1 MLIETP
7 DFWLSYEEPWGDI
20 DYIRDQKVSFG
31 GEVVEEDGKK
41 VWKPAWSVRAVP
53 VDYMVPG
60 YASGRVNTLRLW
72 TAKSYDEFDLLTF
85 NKSEYLDAVK
95 PQVEAENNSKNL

>member
-1 MLIETP
+1 MWTTTVRSAWTSAATWP
-7 DFWLSYEEPWGDI
+7 TRTASACGTRP
-20 DYIRDQKVSFG
+20 
-31 GEVVEEDGKK
+31 
-41 VWKPAWSVRAVP
+41 PAVRAVP

-85 NKSEYLDAVK
+85 NRSDYLNAVR
-95 PQVEAENNSKNL
+95 PQVDAENIS

>member
-1 MLIETP
+1 MEAG
-7 DFWLSYEEPWGDI
+7 W
-20 DYIRDQKVSFG
+20 
-31 GEVVEEDGKK
+31 
-41 VWKPAWSVRAVP
+41 VRACSP
-53 VDYMVPG
+53 GRLHGSG

-95 PQVEAENNSKNL
+95 PQVEAENISKILYPEDSTPQQGVAPRAAVLLRVRLHP